1 MLQYFWGRLTPCC
14 SLGPCYI
21 FIPFIIW
28 LYNTYLHVYVE
39 PYIKPIWDVLDPYIG
54 DYVYNRDST
63 KSTSCCKGEKCDE
76 SSSEDEE
83 PQSPVVKRKVKKAD

>member
-54 DYVYNRDST
+54 DYVYNRDSS
-63 KSTSCCKGEKCDE
+63 STSCCKGECDE
-76 SSSEDEE
+76 SSSDEEE
-83 PQSPVVKRKVKKAD
+83 PQTPVVKRKVKKAD